1 MNKQLTIA
9 SLLLAAGGL
18 ILSPA
23 ALADKKYR
31 DYDRG
36 DRYERSHDYSRDRVH
51 ARGFERGHRRG
62 FEPGHDRGY
71 HRGHDRGYA
80 HGYHDARRDMHK
92 HRKLKHYYQE
102 HRRHQPRWHHGHPRT
117 IERVIVAPPRGH
129 YGHHHHHSAFSTLAG
144 GVIGGMVGNAVG
156 EGDPVATTMGA
167 MMGAV
172 VGNRMGHR

>member
-1 MNKQLTIA
+1 MNKQLTLA
-9 SLLLAAGGL
+9 SLVLAAGSLL
-18 ILSPA
+18 ISPMA
-23 ALADKKYR
+23 MADGKQR
-31 DYDRG
+31 GFDRS
-36 DRYERSHDYSRDRVH
+36 DRYERSHDYSRDRRH
-51 ARGFERGHRRG
+51 DRDRRG
-62 FEPGHDRGY
+62 PDRGY
-71 HRGHDRGYA
+71 HLGHDRGYA

-144 GVIGGMVGNAVG
+144 GMIGGMVGNAIG

-172 VGNRMGHR
+172 VGNRMGHH